1 MWQDR
6 ISIDP
11 KVMVGKPVIKGT
23 RLPVELIVGFF
34 ANGWSMKEVLG
45 EYQGI
50 TEEDVKACF
59 AYAQYALQQEKIYPI
74 LQNAA

>member
-6 ISIDP
+6 ISIDSN
-11 KVMVGKPVIKGT
+11 VMVGKPVIKGT

-34 ANGWSMKEVLG
+34 ANGWSMAEVLQN
-45 EYQGI
+45 YPGI

-59 AYAQYALQQEKIYPI
+59 AYTQ
-74 LQNAA
+74 